1 MDLTAN
7 ADASTEVR
15 AVSNEALYQLN
26 ESLKT
31 ELKTNADANK
41 RLIQQDIERFLTRP
55 DAPRQNACSS
65 DSAGRTDRK
74 LIKNHKKT
82 SDYLSLVL
90 LLKYSENLR

>member
-7 ADASTEVR
+7 AEAAPPVR

-31 ELKTNADANK
+31 ELKTKSDAQK

-55 DAPRQNACSS
+55 DAPRQ
-65 DSAGRTDRK
+65 RTP
-74 LIKNHKKT
+74 
-82 SDYLSLVL
+82 VL
-90 LLKYSENLR
+90 PIPPGEPIGN